1 MARLMKKNVWK
12 ILSVVLLVYV
22 IIAGFLG
29 PIPDLDIVHQ
39 TIRNLYFH
47 VCMWFVMITMLSIS
61 VVNSIQYLARFN
73 LEKDTVAKEAS
84 LIGIFFGMMGIVTGM
99 IWAQFAWGTW
109 WVNDPKLNGAAV
121 GLLVY
126 FAYMVLRKSLDD
138 PHKRARIS
146 AVYNIFAYVI
156 FILFILVLPKLSGVS
171 LHPGDGKESIMPVM
185 SMDNNLRI
193 VFYPAILG
201 WILLAY
207 WILNLRI
214 RYIKVK
220 NKIDT

>member
-1 MARLMKKNVWK
+1 MKKNVWK

>member
-1 MARLMKKNVWK
+1 MKKNVWK

-185 SMDNNLRI
+185 SMDNSLRI

-201 WILLAY
+201 WILLAC

>member
-61 VVNSIQYLARFN
+61 VVNSVQYLAHFN
-73 LEKDTVAKEAS
+73 LVKDTVAKEAS

-109 WVNDPKLNGAAV
+109 WINDPKLNGAAV

>member
-1 MARLMKKNVWK
+1 MKKNALK
-12 ILSVVLLVYV
+12 ILSVMLLVYV

>member
-109 WVNDPKLNGAAV
+109 WINDPKLNGAAV

-185 SMDNNLRI
+185 SMDNSLRI

-201 WILLAY
+201 WILLAC

>member
-61 VVNSIQYLARFN
+61 LVNSIKYLAHFN
-73 LEKDTVAKEAS
+73 IEKDTVAKEAS
-84 LIGIFFGMMGIVTGM
+84 LIGIVFGVMGIVTGM

-109 WVNDPKLNGAAV
+109 WINDPKLNGAAV

-185 SMDNNLRI
+185 SMDNSLRI

-201 WILLAY
+201 WILLAC

>member
-1 MARLMKKNVWK
+1 MKKNVWK

-109 WVNDPKLNGAAV
+109 WINDPKLNGAAV

>member
-1 MARLMKKNVWK
+1 MKKNVWK

-61 VVNSIQYLARFN
+61 VVNSVQYLAHFN
-73 LEKDTVAKEAS
+73 LVKDTVAKEAS

-109 WVNDPKLNGAAV
+109 WINDPKLNGAAV

>member
-1 MARLMKKNVWK
+1 MKKNVWK

-126 FAYMVLRKSLDD
+126 FAYMVLRKSLDA

>member
-1 MARLMKKNVWK
+1 MKKNVWK

-84 LIGIFFGMMGIVTGM
+84 LIGIVFGVMGIVTGM

-109 WVNDPKLNGAAV
+109 WINDPKLNGAAV

>member
-1 MARLMKKNVWK
+1 MKKNVWK

-185 SMDNNLRI
+185 SMDNSLRI

>member
-1 MARLMKKNVWK
+1 MKKNVWK
-12 ILSVVLLVYV
+12 ILSVLLLMYV

-61 VVNSIQYLARFN
+61 VVNSVQYLAHFN
-73 LEKDTVAKEAS
+73 LVKDTVAKEAS
-84 LIGIFFGMMGIVTGM
+84 LIGILFGMMGIITGM
-99 IWAQFAWGTW
+99 IWAQYAWGTW

-185 SMDNNLRI
+185 SMDNSLRI

-201 WILLAY
+201 WILLAC
-207 WILNLRI
+207 WMLNLRI

-220 NKIDT
+220 NKIDSYK

>member
-1 MARLMKKNVWK
+1 MKKNVWK

-109 WVNDPKLNGAAV
+109 WINDPKLNGAAV

-185 SMDNNLRI
+185 SMDNSLRI

-201 WILLAY
+201 WILLAC

>member
-1 MARLMKKNVWK
+1 MKKNVWK

-109 WVNDPKLNGAAV
+109 WINDPKLNGAAV

-185 SMDNNLRI
+185 SMDNSLRI

>member
-1 MARLMKKNVWK
+1 MARLMKKNALK
-12 ILSVVLLVYV
+12 ILSVMLLVYV

>member
-1 MARLMKKNVWK
+1 MKKNVWK

-121 GLLVY
+121 GLLVF